1 MMKEKSSKLVFIVTL
16 AAVVSALTT
25 VAVLFARML
34 MKKKALC
41 AYNDTIDYDFDDFDD
56 GEDDECGCCACEA
69 EKPVQIPLAKPE
81 DEEAQ
86 KED

>member
-1 MMKEKSSKLVFIVTL
+1 MKNKGSKLAFIVTL
-16 AAVVSALTT
+16 AAVVAALTT
-25 VAVLFARML
+25 VAVLFARMI

-41 AYNDTIDYDFDDFDD
+41 AYNDTIHYDFDDFED
-56 GEDDECGCCACEA
+56 GDEDCGCCASEQ